1 VTQLQLSIEK
11 RKEFEKIV
19 DELKQVGAKRIFV
32 QFPEGLRVRI
42 QDISKDLERAGFE
55 TILCME
61 RTYGACDIRD
71 DEAKRLNCDTVLQV
85 GHANYGVKSSVP
97 VVYWDYL
104 LDADPIPTLEKEFS
118 KVENFNNIG
127 LITSVNFAHTIP
139 VVKDYLESRGKK
151 VFVAKTEKYDG
162 QILGCRVGAG
172 KIIEKKVDA
181 FLCIT
186 AGRFY
191 GLGLLLNTEKP
202 LLNLDLEKMKIYEI
216 NEEKN
221 KIRKIS
227 EWYKA
232 ELKEARK
239 VGLLITWKRGQIFGD
254 PFAVKTELEK
264 KGKEVFLLAF
274 DEVSQDKIEGLKL
287 DFLISFACPRLAS
300 DDIDRFKIPI
310 LNFFQVR

>member
-1 VTQLQLSIEK
+1 
-11 RKEFEKIV
+11 
-19 DELKQVGAKRIFV
+19 
-32 QFPEGLRVRI
+32 
-42 QDISKDLERAGFE
+42 
-55 TILCME
+55 
-61 RTYGACDIRD
+61 
-71 DEAKRLNCDTVLQV
+71 
-85 GHANYGVKSSVP
+85 P
-97 VVYWDYL
+97 VVYWDYML
-104 LDADPIPTLEKEFS
+104 EANPIPILEKEFS
-118 KVENFNNIG
+118 KLESFTNIG

-139 VVKDYLESRGKK
+139 IVKDFLESRGKK
-151 VFVAKTEKYDG
+151 VFLAKTEKYEG

-202 LLNLDLEKMKIYEI
+202 LLNLDLEKMKIHELH
-216 NEEKN
+216 EEKN

-232 ELKEARK
+232 EFKEARR

-254 PFAVKTELEK
+254 PFFVKTELEN

-300 DDIDRFKIPI
+300 
-310 LNFFQVR
+310 

>member
-1 VTQLQLSIEK
+1 MQILKID
-11 RKEFEKIV
+11 RRREFEDIV
-19 DELKQVGAKRIFV
+19 NQLNQIGAKRIFV
-32 QFPEGLRVRI
+32 QFPEGLRIKI
-42 QDISKDLERAGFE
+42 QDISKDLEKEGFE
-55 TILCME
+55 PILCME

-71 DEAKRLNCDTVLQV
+71 DEAKRLNCGTVLQI

-104 LDADPIPTLEKEFS
+104 LEANPIPTLEKEFS
-118 KVENFNNIG
+118 KLENFKNIG
-127 LITSVNFAHTIP
+127 LITSVNFAHTILI
-139 VVKDYLESRGKK
+139 VKDFLESRGKK
-151 VFVAKTEKYDG
+151 VFLAKTEKYEG

-202 LLNLDLEKMKIYEI
+202 LLNLDLEKMKIHELH
-216 NEEKN
+216 EEKN

-232 ELKEARK
+232 EFKEARR

-254 PFAVKTELEK
+254 PFFVKTELEN

-300 DDIDRFKIPI
+300 DDIERFKVPI
-310 LNFFQVR
+310 LNYFQVKD